1 MMDESFEHFRVR
13 ALAAGAD
20 EVIERRWEPEQIVE
34 PHAHPF
40 DADALVSEGEMW
52 LTCGGQTRHLR
63 SGDTFFIPKGT
74 THAEK
79 YGPQGATYWVA
90 RRS

>member
-1 MMDESFEHFRVR
+1 MDESFESFRVR

-20 EVIERRWEPEQIVE
+20 EVVERRWAPGQIVE
-34 PHAHPF
+34 LHTHAF

-52 LTCGGQTRHLR
+52 LTCGGETRHLR
-63 SGDTFFIPKGT
+63 SGDTFSIPKGT
-74 THAEK
+74 THSEK
-79 YGPQGATYWVA
+79 YGSEGAAYWVA